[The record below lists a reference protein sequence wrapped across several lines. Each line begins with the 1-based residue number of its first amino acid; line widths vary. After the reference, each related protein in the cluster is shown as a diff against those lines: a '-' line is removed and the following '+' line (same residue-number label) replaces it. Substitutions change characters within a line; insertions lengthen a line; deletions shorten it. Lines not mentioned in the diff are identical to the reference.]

1 MSKNLFRVG
10 DLVTYITGVDVHI
23 YGSVQNIIDFEGEF
37 YNEYEVI
44 TGRGDLNSKVG
55 IVVKPLAYVKDLSY
69 CDLDIFT
76 LDPHKVF
83 KRDINV
89 MREEIK
95 KKMDFLEKK
104 LQFVNKN
111 ENRIDKLN
119 KILDPKPFFFI
130 NKVS

>member
-10 DLVTYITGVDVHI
+10 DLVTHINGWENGYSVHI
-23 YGSVQNIIDFEGEF
+23 YASVQNIIDSDGESH
-37 YNEYEVI
+37 NEYDVI
-44 TGRGDLNSKVG
+44 TGQGDLNSKVQ

-69 CDLDIFT
+69 CDLDIIT
-76 LDPHKVF
+76 LDPHDVY
-83 KRDINV
+83 KRDINI

-119 KILDPKPFFFI
+119 KILDVPE
-130 NKVS
+130 